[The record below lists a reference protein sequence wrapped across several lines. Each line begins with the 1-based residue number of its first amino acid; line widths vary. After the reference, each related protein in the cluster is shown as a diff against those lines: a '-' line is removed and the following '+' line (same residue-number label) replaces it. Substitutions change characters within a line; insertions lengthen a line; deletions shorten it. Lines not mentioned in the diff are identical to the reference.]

1 MTHDQEQRYHERQHA
16 GWLSEQRQYGSYTDM
31 DVLRE
36 IALEREEKERREKQ
50 ATEEKKD

>member
-1 MTHDQEQRYHERQHA
+1 MTHDQERRYQEREHYRA
-16 GWLSEQRQYGSYTDM
+16 MSDQRQYASYTDM

-36 IALEREEKERREKQ
+36 MALEREEKERREKQ